1 MNKIALPKLLALV
14 AAMVI
19 IITGCKK
26 DDLIHVNPK
35 ALKNTE
41 KKSIAELVKMSPR
54 HKFLYAAV
62 VKAGLATT
70 LSGGGTFTVFA
81 PTDDAFKAAGFPTV
95 KSVQEAPAT
104 VLQGILLYH
113 ALGSIVTAEAVQGAN
128 ALPVS
133 TLAGKDFYVSGSNG
147 HVWVNDARVTTKNI
161 MANNGIIH
169 VIDKVLMP
177 PSRNLVELAQ
187 SVPQLSTLVAAVVQ
201 LGQPTIDL
209 LATGGPF
216 TVMAPTNDAFAAL
229 LTQLNLPNLASIPDD
244 VLASV
249 LTYHLIPGRVFS
261 YNLSEGLMPS
271 TVNGE
276 KLTFSLSGGATVKG
290 KSNATASNIIAVN
303 VLATNGVV
311 HVIDQV
317 LLP

>member
-1 MNKIALPKLLALV
+1 MLQPNI
-14 AAMVI
+14 
-19 IITGCKK
+19 
-26 DDLIHVNPK
+26 K
-35 ALKNTE
+35 ALRNTE

-54 HKFLYAAV
+54 HKFLYAAI
-62 VKAGLATT
+62 VKAGLEIT
-70 LSGGGTFTVFA
+70 LSGPGTFTVFA
-81 PTDDAFKAAGFPTV
+81 PTDDAFRAAGFSTV
-95 KSVQEAPAT
+95 KSIQDAPSN

-113 ALGSIVTAEAVQGAN
+113 ALGSKVPAMAVQGAS

-147 HVWVNDARVTTKNI
+147 YVWVNDATVITKDI

-177 PSRNLVELAQ
+177 PSKNLVELAQ
-187 SVPQLSTLVAAVVQ
+187 AVPALSTLVAAVVQ

-209 LATGGPF
+209 LATGGPL
-216 TVMAPTNDAFAAL
+216 TVLAPTNDAFAAL
-229 LTQLNLPNLASIPDD
+229 LVKLNVPNLASIPDD
-244 VLASV
+244 VLANV

-261 YNLSEGLMPS
+261 YNLSEGLMPA
-271 TVNGE
+271 TINGE
-276 KLTFSLSGGATVKG
+276 KLTFSLTGGASVKG
-290 KSNATASNIIAVN
+290 KSNATMSKIIAVN